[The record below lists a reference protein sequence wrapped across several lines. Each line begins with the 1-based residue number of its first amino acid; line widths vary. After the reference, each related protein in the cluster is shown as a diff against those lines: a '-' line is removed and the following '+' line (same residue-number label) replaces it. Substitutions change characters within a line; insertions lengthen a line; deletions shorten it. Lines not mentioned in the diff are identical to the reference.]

1 MSAVIALRAAA
12 GCRMINVTGTWP
24 PFLKGLP
31 IRQLGDGEIF
41 PGSATQSDEAI
52 AEHCRRTVKTGY
64 HPVGTCRVGAD
75 NDPMAVLD
83 DRLKVRGYEGL
94 RVIDASMMPNIIS
107 GNTNA
112 VVLAV
117 ADKAADIMLGSR

>member
-1 MSAVIALRAAA
+1 MSVHPLLIRASRAVPAELNCAQ
-12 GCRMINVTGTWP
+12 P
-24 PFLKGLP
+24 QGLP
-31 IRQLGDGEIF
+31 IRQLSDGEIF

-64 HPVGTCRVGAD
+64 HPVGTCRMGAD
-75 NDPMAVLD
+75 NDAMAVLD
-83 DRLKVRGYEGL
+83 DQLKVREDL
-94 RVIDASMMPNIIS
+94 RVIDASMIPNIIS

-112 VVLAV
+112 VILAV

>member
-1 MSAVIALRAAA
+1 
-12 GCRMINVTGTWP
+12 
-24 PFLKGLP
+24 
-31 IRQLGDGEIF
+31 
-41 PGSATQSDEAI
+41 
-52 AEHCRRTVKTGY
+52 
-64 HPVGTCRVGAD
+64 
-75 NDPMAVLD
+75 MAVLD

-117 ADKAADIMLGSR
+117 ADKAATSCSGALSESHCAEDLHRTASLGVPEDRNGRGNQRLG

>member
-1 MSAVIALRAAA
+1 M
-12 GCRMINVTGTWP
+12 
-24 PFLKGLP
+24 
-31 IRQLGDGEIF
+31 
-41 PGSATQSDEAI
+41 
-52 AEHCRRTVKTGY
+52 
-64 HPVGTCRVGAD
+64 GAD

-83 DRLKVRGYEGL
+83 DRLKVRGCEGL

-117 ADKAADIMLGSR
+117 ADKAADIILGCR

>member
-1 MSAVIALRAAA
+1 M
-12 GCRMINVTGTWP
+12 
-24 PFLKGLP
+24 
-31 IRQLGDGEIF
+31 
-41 PGSATQSDEAI
+41 
-52 AEHCRRTVKTGY
+52 
-64 HPVGTCRVGAD
+64 GAD

-83 DRLKVRGYEGL
+83 DRLKVRGCEGL

>member
-1 MSAVIALRAAA
+1 
-12 GCRMINVTGTWP
+12 
-24 PFLKGLP
+24 
-31 IRQLGDGEIF
+31 
-41 PGSATQSDEAI
+41 
-52 AEHCRRTVKTGY
+52 
-64 HPVGTCRVGAD
+64 VGAD

-117 ADKAADIMLGSR
+117 ADKAADIMLGSPQ